1 MLNGAEPAWWSLLAR
16 CVGESPTRDELLEAF
31 RAEGLSVGGGMAPS
45 SNVLRTELIQRK
57 RLYPLTDAVPHFWRD
72 AVYDPHSC
80 PNVDEMQRTVI
91 FHKSD
96 ARHTDED
103 VEQTI
108 AGFNKVW
115 EHYFGDR

>member
-1 MLNGAEPAWWSLLAR
+1 
-16 CVGESPTRDELLEAF
+16 
-31 RAEGLSVGGGMAPS
+31 S
-45 SNVLRTELIQRK
+45 SSSAK